1 MTGPI
6 IARTRDELDAALWSP
21 EELAGV
27 DLDAYD
33 DGDEEA
39 PRRAVVMTMGA
50 LHDGHLALVRAARAA
65 VGPQGQVVVTDF
77 VNPLQFGPGEDY
89 ERYPRD
95 LDADLAALARGKARV
110 DVVFAPSADEMYP
123 SDPIVRVTA
132 GTIGTVLEGAVRPG
146 HFDGVLTVVLKLLNL
161 VAPDIAVFGEKDA
174 QQLLAI
180 RRMVSDLELPVEIL
194 GVPIVREPDG
204 LALSSRNSYL
214 SRAEHA
220 QALALSR
227 ALQAGVGAGDRG
239 ADAVRAA
246 AAAVLE
252 AAGVVPDYLVCV
264 DPTTVEDVP
273 ASYAGSALLLV
284 AARLGSTRL
293 IDNMAVTVTQP
304 SAGDAQA

>member
-1 MTGPI
+1 MTGPT
-6 IARTRDELDAALWSP
+6 IARTRAELDAALWSP

-27 DLDAYD
+27 DLDLD
-33 DGDEEA
+33 DDAEA

-50 LHDGHLALVRAARAA
+50 LHDGHLELVRAARSA
-65 VGPQGQVVVTDF
+65 VGPQGHVVVTVF
-77 VNPLQFGPGEDY
+77 VNPLQFGAGEDY

-95 LDADLAALARGKARV
+95 LDADLATLARGKARV
-110 DVVFAPSADEMYP
+110 DVVFAPSAEEMYP
-123 SDPIVRVTA
+123 SGPIVRVTA
-132 GTIGTVLEGAVRPG
+132 GSIGTVLEGAVRPG

-180 RRMVSDLELPVEIL
+180 RRMVTDLELPAEIL
-194 GVPIVREPDG
+194 GVPIVRQPDG

-214 SRAEHA
+214 SPDERA

-227 ALQAGVGAGDRG
+227 ALQTGAEAAGRG

-246 AAAVLE
+246 AARVLE

-273 ASYAGSALLLV
+273 ASGTGSALLLV
-284 AARLGSTRL
+284 AARIGSTRL
-293 IDNMAVTVTQP
+293 IDNLAITVTPP
-304 SAGDAQA
+304 SAGDSPA